1 MTSAVRPP
9 AVVDLAEALG
19 PASEPLSP
27 LALAQRRFRRHRMAM
42 FGTVALGLLILY
54 VSFGGLLWSRGY
66 CAPLQRTV
74 SGEAWANCN
83 DTSQKLNPPSAENWF
98 GTDVIGR
105 DIFAR
110 TIYGGQISL
119 FIGIAAALMEV
130 ILGSVIG
137 AVAAYYGGWVDSAL
151 MRFTEAMLN
160 IPSLF
165 LLIIGARFFGAG
177 LPDFNLFGREL
188 TGSVLVIILIIGA
201 TSWMYLARIVRANVL
216 SLREREYVAAARALG
231 VSNRRIILTH
241 LLPNTLAPM
250 IVSATL
256 GVANAII
263 SEAYV
268 SFLGLGVQGATA
280 TWGNMLD
287 GAYQYLEQAP
297 WLWFFP
303 GTLILLTVLSINFV
317 GDGLRD
323 ALDPHGP
330 SGQPG

>member
-1 MTSAVRPP
+1 MADTISTSLPKDAVSKPVSS
-9 AVVDLAEALG
+9 A
-19 PASEPLSP
+19 PLSP
-27 LALAQRRFRRHRMAM
+27 WRLGVRRFRRHRMAM
-42 FGTVALGLLILY
+42 FGLGLLILLILY
-54 VSFGGLLWSRGY
+54 ISFGSFASRGY
-66 CAPLQRTV
+66 CTPIKQNVT
-74 SGEAWANCN
+74 GEAWANCN
-83 DTSQKLNPPSAENWF
+83 DTSLKLNPPSADHVF

-110 TIYGGQISL
+110 TIYGGQISIL
-119 FIGIAAALMEV
+119 IGISAAIVEV
-130 ILGSVIG
+130 ILGALVGSL
-137 AVAAYYGGWVDSAL
+137 AAYYGGWVDSVL

-165 LLIIGARFFGAG
+165 LLIIGAHFFGGG
-177 LPDFNLFGREL
+177 LPTFHLFGREL
-188 TGSVLVIILIIGA
+188 TGSVILIILIIGA

-216 SLREREYVAAARALG
+216 SLRERDYVSASRALG
-231 VSNRRIILTH
+231 ASDGRIIFLH
-241 LLPNTLAPM
+241 LLPNTIAPL

-256 GVANAII
+256 GVANAIL

-287 GAYQYLEQAP
+287 GAYQYLDTAP

-303 GTLILLTVLSINFV
+303 GTMILLTVLGINFV

-323 ALDPHGP
+323 ALDPYSTKHL
-330 SGQPG
+330 

>member
-1 MTSAVRPP
+1 MADTVSTTVPGDALTTPPTSA
-9 AVVDLAEALG
+9 
-19 PASEPLSP
+19 PLSP
-27 LALAQRRFRRHRMAM
+27 WRVGVRRFRRHRMAM
-42 FGTVALGLLILY
+42 FGLGLLALLVLY
-54 VSFGGLLWSRGY
+54 ITFGGLASRGH
-66 CAPLQRTV
+66 CAPIRQDV

-83 DTSQKLNPPSAENWF
+83 DTSLKLEAPSPGHIF

-119 FIGIAAALMEV
+119 LIGISAAIIEV
-130 ILGSVIG
+130 ILGALVGSL
-137 AVAAYYGGWVDSAL
+137 AAYYGGWVDSVL

-165 LLIIGARFFGAG
+165 LLIIGAHFFSGG
-177 LPDFNLFGREL
+177 LPTFNFFGREL
-188 TGSVLVIILIIGA
+188 TGNVIVIILIIGV

-216 SLREREYVAAARALG
+216 SLRERDYVSASRALG
-231 VSNRRIILTH
+231 ASDGRIIFLH
-241 LLPNTLAPM
+241 LLPNTIAPL

-256 GVANAII
+256 GVANAIL

-287 GAYQYLEQAP
+287 GAYQYLETAP

-303 GTLILLTVLSINFV
+303 GTLILLTVLGINFV

-323 ALDPHGP
+323 ALDPYSTKHL
-330 SGQPG
+330 

>member
-1 MTSAVRPP
+1 MTDSSSIPVIKD
-9 AVVDLAEALG
+9 VVITTT
-19 PASEPLSP
+19 PPLSP
-27 LALAQRRFRRHRMAM
+27 LVLGVRRFRKHRMAM
-42 FGTVALGLLILY
+42 FGLGLLILLVLY
-54 VSFGGLLWSRGY
+54 VSFAGMMSHGY
-66 CAPLQRTV
+66 CAPLGQEVR
-74 SGEAWANCN
+74 GEAWANCN
-83 DTSQKLNPPSAENWF
+83 DTSLKLQSPSVDHLF

-110 TIYGGQISL
+110 TVYGGQISL
-119 FIGIAAALMEV
+119 LIGISAAIVEV
-130 ILGSVIG
+130 LLGAIIG
-137 AVAAYYGGWVDSAL
+137 SVAAYYGGWIDSLL

-165 LLIIGARFFGAG
+165 LLIIGARFFGGG

-188 TGSVLVIILIIGA
+188 TGSVVVIILIIGA

-216 SLREREYVAAARALG
+216 SLRERDYVSAARALG
-231 VSNRRIILTH
+231 ASDRRIIFTH
-241 LLPNTLAPM
+241 LLPNTTAPL

-256 GVANAII
+256 GVANAIL

-268 SFLGLGVQGATA
+268 SFLGLGVQGSTA

-287 GAYQYLEQAP
+287 GAYQYLETAP

-303 GTLILLTVLSINFV
+303 GTMILLTVLGINFV

-323 ALDPHGP
+323 ALDPYSTKHL
-330 SGQPG
+330 

>member
-1 MTSAVRPP
+1 MADSTTPVSLFEDTTSKAVAPP
-9 AVVDLAEALG
+9 LTPMMLG
-19 PASEPLSP
+19 I
-27 LALAQRRFRRHRMAM
+27 RRFRKHRMAM
-42 FGTVALGLLILY
+42 FGLSLLVLLILY
-54 VSFGGLLWSRGY
+54 ISFASIFSRGY
-66 CAPLQRTV
+66 CAPIKQDLT
-74 SGEAWANCN
+74 GEAWANCN
-83 DTSQKLNPPSAENWF
+83 DTSLKLQPPSAQHIF

-110 TIYGGQISL
+110 TIYGGQISML
-119 FIGIAAALMEV
+119 IGISAAIVEVALGA
-130 ILGSVIG
+130 LIG
-137 AVAAYYGGWVDSAL
+137 ALAAYYGGWVDSLL

-165 LLIIGARFFGAG
+165 LLIIGARFFGG
-177 LPDFNLFGREL
+177 SLPDIHIFGRDL
-188 TGSVLVIILIIGA
+188 AGGVIVIILIIGA

-216 SLREREYVAAARALG
+216 SLRERDYVSAARALG
-231 VSNRRIILTH
+231 SSDRRIIFTH
-241 LLPNTLAPM
+241 LLPNTTAPL

-256 GVANAII
+256 GVANAIL

-287 GAYQYLEQAP
+287 GAYQYLESAP

-303 GTLILLTVLSINFV
+303 GTMILLTVLGINFL

-323 ALDPHGP
+323 ALDPYSTRHL
-330 SGQPG
+330 